1 MRTRTRMLPL
11 LAAVSLALVT
21 PTAAA
26 ASTAWDQPGE
36 PELLASGL
44 EGGSGST
51 IGPDGALYVPEGV
64 AGRLTRIDPETGDTT
79 VVADCLPPRV
89 APVGGAIDVAF
100 LHHTPYVLVTVVSAE
115 VGGSDV
121 AGIYRIDGPHTCTV
135 VADIGTWSVEHPPT
149 TPMVLPPGVQFA
161 LQAYHGGF
169 LVTDGNHNR
178 VLFVTLD
185 GTVREVLQLPNV
197 VPTGLDVRRH
207 RVYLAEAGPVPH
219 LPETGVVVTF
229 RGTDHRTP
237 RQVAS
242 GGRLLV
248 DVEVGR
254 GGRLFALAQGVFQPG
269 NREGSPANPDTGQ
282 LMRADDDGTLTV
294 VTDRLD
300 RPTSF
305 ELVGRTAYV
314 VTFEGE
320 VWRIDHVTGH
330 GHHG

>member
-1 MRTRTRMLPL
+1 MLPL

-178 VLFVTLD
+178 VLFVTPD
-185 GTVREVLQLPNV
+185 GAIREVLQLPNV
-197 VPTGLDVRRH
+197 VPTGLDARDSKVW
-207 RVYLAEAGPVPH
+207 LALAGPAPH
-219 LPETGVVVTF
+219 LPEDGRVLVF
-229 RGTDHRTP
+229 RGTSSPHP
-237 RQVAS
+237 REVAS
-242 GGRLLV
+242 GAPLLV
-248 DVEVGR
+248 DVELGCD
-254 GGRLFALAQGVFQPG
+254 GRLFGLGQGVFPAG
-269 NREGSPANPDTGQ
+269 GTPPAPAIEGTGQ
-282 LMRADDDGTLTV
+282 LLVAGNDGSFRVLV
-294 VTDRLD
+294 DRLD
-300 RPTSF
+300 RPTSL
-305 ELVGRTAYV
+305 EIVEDTAYV
-314 VTFEGE
+314 VTLDGE
-320 VWRIDHVTGH
+320 VWAIPDLPNCDDDHDD
-330 GHHG
+330 